1 MKDNNNKNQRK
12 WAELLKDKRFY
23 YSLIAGGIA
32 VLAIVFVATLAAVTK
47 QDEPSLDA
55 GNSSQSSSNSGSNND
70 SSNNPSGDNGSTDGN
85 KPVDAPQGMV
95 MPVENAT
102 LTNDYGFFYNQTLN
116 AYYEHVGVDF
126 SATAGTEVMA
136 AQAGTVEGVYTG
148 DVLTGTEIIIDHG
161 DGVKTV
167 YHFVQAVEGLS
178 AGDKVEQGEVIA
190 TVAEA
195 NGSEYK
201 DGAHLH
207 FEILQDGKNVDPATH
222 LELNEK

>member
-1 MKDNNNKNQRK
+1 MKDKHNKNEKK

-32 VLAIVFVATLAAVTK
+32 VLAIVFVATLAAITK
-47 QDEPSLDA
+47 QDEPTLDA
-55 GNSSQSSSNSGSNND
+55 GNSSQSSADSGANNTPND
-70 SSNNPSGDNGSTDGN
+70 SASGDSSADNN

-95 MPVENAT
+95 LPVNGGT

-126 SATAGTEVMA
+126 SAAAGTQVVA

-148 DVLTGTEIIIDHG
+148 DALTGTEIIIDHG
-161 DGVKTV
+161 NGVKTV

-178 AGDKVEQGEVIA
+178 AGDKVERGEVIA
-190 TVAEA
+190 TIADA

-207 FEILQDGKNVDPATH
+207 FEVLQNGENIDPATL